1 MKRGYIFLL
10 AAFAVAC
17 ASCEKDM
24 VTGNGSIQTQE
35 RDVSAFTKVATQG
48 STIIHIE
55 QGTDFEVKVKGY
67 ANLLPYLK
75 TVVSNGTLS
84 VHYEDTRSVRNDN
97 SEVFITMPV
106 LTGLSS
112 RGSGDIY
119 VAGAFND
126 NSDFVAAISGS
137 ANIAV
142 EKGSADHFTLQSS
155 GSGNFK
161 SFGFTAATAD
171 ITITGSGDAEIGIA
185 EQLKAKIRGSGNI
198 YYKGDP
204 GAVEIE
210 ISGSG
215 KVMKR

>member
-1 MKRGYIFLL
+1 M
-10 AAFAVAC
+10 
-17 ASCEKDM
+17 
-24 VTGNGSIQTQE
+24 
-35 RDVSAFTKVATQG
+35 
-48 STIIHIE
+48 
-55 QGTDFEVKVKGY
+55 
-67 ANLLPYLK
+67 PYLK

-84 VHYEDTRSVRNDN
+84 VRYEDTRSVRNDN

-137 ANIAV
+137 ANITI

-185 EQLKAKIRGSGNI
+185 QQLKAKIRGSGNI